1 MDIFYDVTD
10 SAQKLK
16 EHGILGVEM
25 EASALYSL
33 AMRKGRKA
41 LGIMTVSDHIFTHEA
56 MDSHTR
62 EQKLVSMVEVGLA
75 ALSQG

>member
-1 MDIFYDVTD
+1 
-10 SAQKLK
+10 
-16 EHGILGVEM
+16 M